1 MTFRA
6 PAAEK
11 LAELRRATG
20 RIIQE
25 GTNRKAMTPK
35 RKREAFA
42 ACEGICA
49 RCDEAITGKFEVDH
63 IIALGL
69 NGEEVLGN
77 LVPLHP
83 WCHKPKTKSDK
94 GKIAKAKRIARREA
108 EGPKPSAFKPGPRL
122 QGRGFRT
129 DITRNM
135 RGEIVR
141 RKAVAQ

>member
-1 MTFRA
+1 MRA
-6 PAAEK
+6 PLAEK
-11 LAELRRATG
+11 LAELRRATD

-25 GTNRKAMTPK
+25 GTSRKAMTPK
-35 RKREAFA
+35 RKLKALA
-42 ACEGICA
+42 AYDGVCA

-94 GKIAKAKRIARREA
+94 GKIAKAKRIVRREA
-108 EGPKPSAFKPGPRL
+108 EGPKPSRFKPGRKL
-122 QGRGFRT
+122 QSPGFRT

-135 RGEIVR
+135 RGQIVR
-141 RKAVAQ
+141 RRVEA